1 MECGFT
7 EKNGHEVLP
16 LKLEQLQAIMKKKE
30 LPFFRYVFLI
40 YDKQRLHNGRYFT
53 FFSSALESRMNIVLE
68 FSIDPFEGRVI
79 VNRKRPW
86 KDS

>member
-16 LKLEQLQAIMKKKE
+16 LKLKQLQAIMKKME
-30 LPFFRYVFLI
+30 VPSFRYVFLI

-53 FFSSALESRMNIVLE
+53 FFSSALESRMNIMLE

-79 VNRKRPW
+79 VNRKRPG